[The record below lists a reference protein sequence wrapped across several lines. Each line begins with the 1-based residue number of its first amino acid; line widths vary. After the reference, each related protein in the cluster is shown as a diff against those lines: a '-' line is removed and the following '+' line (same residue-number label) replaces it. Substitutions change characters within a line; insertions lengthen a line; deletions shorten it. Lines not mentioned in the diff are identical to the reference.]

1 MKKKEPEREK
11 DRERERQREREREG
25 ECVLHLRCNPMS
37 ADEWRRLECIMPK
50 ERKRKRKCSTFA
62 MNPNL

>member
-25 ECVLHLRCNPMS
+25 ECVLHLRCNPMA
-37 ADEWRRLECIMPK
+37 ADEWRRLECIMETPRMHDAKREK
-50 ERKRKRKCSTFA
+50 EKKK
-62 MNPNL
+62 M